1 MVANPDEMALIPGI
15 LRHLPSGK
23 EISLKKMSRFLDHSE
38 RVAADRFRAPV
49 AGDMVTDDP
58 DLRLHGIPHA
68 IFSYGAHLALVEVDE
83 LTGMVEVKR
92 YLVVTDCGRV
102 INPQLLEQQ
111 MHGGVAQGLGYAL
124 SEEMSVEGGRII
136 TQDLATYI
144 IPGARDVPDMEFI
157 PVELNEDTGP
167 YGLKGAGEI
176 ATDGPLPAVANAV
189 ADACGVRLSRFPI
202 TAERVMVAL
211 NKVDDRR

>member
-1 MVANPDEMALIPGI
+1 MA
-15 LRHLPSGK
+15 
-23 EISLKKMSRFLDHSE
+23 RFLDHSE
-38 RVAADRFRAPV
+38 RIAADRFRAPV
-49 AGDMVTDDP
+49 AADMVTDDP

-189 ADACGVRLSRFPI
+189 ADACGARLSRFPI

-211 NKVDDRR
+211 NKVG